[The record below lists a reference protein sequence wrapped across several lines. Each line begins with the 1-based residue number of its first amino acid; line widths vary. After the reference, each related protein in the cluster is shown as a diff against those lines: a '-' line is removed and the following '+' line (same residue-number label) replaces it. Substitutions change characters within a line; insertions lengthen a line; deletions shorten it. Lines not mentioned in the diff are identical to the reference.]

1 MSSAYT
7 TFGNTGVMWLA
18 DIMFF
23 SCRYHEDNAQIKVDE
38 QKKIFDVHKA
48 AAGLR
53 LNRKNFLHKYATGYP
68 ITSEDVLMMF
78 CMKLQLA
85 AKIL

>member
-1 MSSAYT
+1 M
-7 TFGNTGVMWLA
+7 L
-18 DIMFF
+18 ILCFF

-53 LNRKNFLHKYATGYP
+53 LNRKNCLHKYATGYP
-68 ITSEDVLMMF
+68 ITSEDVFANILYSMD
-78 CMKLQLA
+78 LQLA